1 MKKWLEENKWSFEVS
16 MSLRGICP
24 EILQHPRKQVT
35 SNEGERGGKKK
46 RKENLRH
53 PSSPLLFLAHTL

>member
-1 MKKWLEENKWSFEVS
+1 MKEGLEENKWSFEVN

-35 SNEGERGGKKK
+35 SNQGERGK
-46 RKENLRH
+46 KENKEERRH
-53 PSSPLLFLAHTL
+53 PSPLLFLAHTL